1 MAAAFVQFAQSAN
14 GSATRTTTAAAT
26 LTVTSGHLLVVCA
39 SWDSGSTPTV
49 SLADTLGSAWTALP
63 VANDT
68 TDQQSN
74 AMWWTIAGAGG
85 SDTFTVT
92 LSASSDYFEMVAL
105 EYSGV
110 SGVDVT
116 AMVANQAATTT
127 PATGS
132 VTTTAAGDLV
142 LSHLGTTAG
151 QSVTGHPSG
160 STQRCGKTVIY
171 VADQIQASAGAI
183 NPTWATASGKFNGFT
198 ASFKAATG
206 GGSSTYAAAGAS
218 AGVSGAV
225 GAVSAVLLAA
235 GMVAGVTGVTGNP
248 ARVTRTYAASGVV
261 AGASTATGTVTADLA
276 ATGNTPATSGAAG
289 SITAFLPTS
298 GSTPATSGAAGSV
311 TASLVASGVTA
322 ATSSVTGMA
331 DIIGGAQTY
340 PANGAAVAVSTSAGT
355 VTVIVGPRIYDA
367 GGTISSS
374 SATAGTVQLVARAT
388 GVVNAT
394 TAIHGSVTIA
404 SNTPARDIDVTAS
417 PVSTGWQVMGTT
429 GYPITTGAVN
439 NNNGYNA
446 GTITVEPWTAAPLIN
461 YWSAGP
467 VWIQES

>member
-1 MAAAFVQFAQSAN
+1 MAAVFVQSAQSAN

-26 LTVTSGHLLVVCA
+26 LTVTAGHLLVVCA

-49 SLADTLGSAWTALP
+49 SLADTLGSTWTALP
-63 VANDT
+63 VANDS

-110 SGVDVT
+110 SDVDAT
-116 AMVANQAATTT
+116 TMVANQAATTT

-171 VADQIQASAGAI
+171 VADQVQASAGAI

-198 ASFKAATG
+198 ASFKATSG

-218 AGVSGAV
+218 AGVSGAA
-225 GAVSAVLLAA
+225 GAVSALLLAA
-235 GMVAGVTGVTGNP
+235 GLVAGVTGATGNP
-248 ARVTRTYAASGVV
+248 ARVPRTFAAAGVV
-261 AGASTATGTVTADLA
+261 AGATTTA
-276 ATGNTPATSGAAG
+276 GAA
-289 SITAFLPTS
+289 IATLEAS
-298 GSTPATSGAAGSV
+298 GSTPATSGAAGAVTAFLPTSGSSPATSGAAGSV
-311 TASLVASGVTA
+311 TAFLVASGTTA
-322 ATSSVTGMA
+322 ATSGATGTA
-331 DIIGGAQTY
+331 DITGGAQTY
-340 PANGAAVAVSTSAGT
+340 PATGATVAVTTSAGT
-355 VTVIVGPRIYDA
+355 VTLIVGSRTYDA
-367 GGTISSS
+367 AGAITGT
-374 SATAGTVQLVARAT
+374 SAASGTVQLTAGAS

-394 TAIHGSVTIA
+394 TAIHGAAAIA
-404 SNTPARDIDVTAS
+404 SDTPARDIDVTAS
-417 PVSTGWQVMGTT
+417 PVSTSWQVMGTT
-429 GYPITTGAVN
+429 GYPVTTSAVN
-439 NNNGYNA
+439 NNNGYAA
-446 GTITVEPWTAAPLIN
+446 GATTVDPWAATPLIN
-461 YWSAGP
+461 QWSTGP